1 MNVNIGWQEFA
12 NKPDMLNAYEYAVL
26 HNQART
32 NDGLPVVYDPITDLP
47 NYGKGGVY
55 QYTHPDNNYFDQLF
69 KKSTLI
75 SNVGINIGGGTK
87 AVRYMVTAGYMHN
100 GGMFNYTDLNDYST
114 QVRMNRFNLRSN
126 LDINITKNL
135 SAQIDMGG
143 HGDTTMIPLYSGRQ
157 PPFPRRGRLQ
167 HFGYSQYHHAHSA
180 SGVSAGEPRRFV
192 GRFVPLYG

>member
-1 MNVNIGWQEFA
+1 MIVDGFRTDYNQLSLYEIESISVLKDAAAVALYGQQAANGVLLVTTKRGFVGKTTIDVNVNIGWQEFA

-87 AVRYMVTAGYMHN
+87 PCGTW
-100 GGMFNYTDLNDYST
+100 
-114 QVRMNRFNLRSN
+114 
-126 LDINITKNL
+126 
-135 SAQIDMGG
+135 
-143 HGDTTMIPLYSGRQ
+143 
-157 PPFPRRGRLQ
+157 
-167 HFGYSQYHHAHSA
+167 
-180 SGVSAGEPRRFV
+180 
-192 GRFVPLYG
+192 